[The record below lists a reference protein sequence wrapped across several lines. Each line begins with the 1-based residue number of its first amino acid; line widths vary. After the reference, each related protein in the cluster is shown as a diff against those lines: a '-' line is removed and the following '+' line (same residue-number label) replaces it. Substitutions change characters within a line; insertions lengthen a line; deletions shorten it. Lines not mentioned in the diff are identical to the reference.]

1 MRAAIN
7 ESLID
12 NMPADRDESRIYA
25 SVSAYLSLKHPSVKY
40 IRNWVFWSCKITST
54 KVKDHLMKIKRF

>member
-7 ESLID
+7 ESFID

-25 SVSAYLSLKHPSVKY
+25 SVSAYLSLKHP
-40 IRNWVFWSCKITST
+40 CKIYQELGLLVVQNYVNKS
-54 KVKDHLMKIKRF
+54 KGSFNEN